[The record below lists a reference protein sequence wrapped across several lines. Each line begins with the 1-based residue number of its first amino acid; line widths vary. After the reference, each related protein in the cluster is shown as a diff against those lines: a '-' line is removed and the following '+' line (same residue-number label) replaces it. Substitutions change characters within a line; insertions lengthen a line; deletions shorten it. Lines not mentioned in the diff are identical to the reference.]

1 MNKKLLLGLGAFVV
15 LLIAVALIKG
25 GNRELPVVSVDEVAT
40 RTIVERVSASG
51 KIQPEVEVKI
61 TAEVNGQIIELP
73 VKEGDVVNKGDL
85 LVQLNPDIYEAALLR
100 AEASL
105 NSAKSNLAS
114 ARAQV
119 AQGEANWLAA
129 KKAFERAEAL
139 FDQKVISQ
147 AEFDQSE
154 ASFLTANAN
163 LTSATESVRSAE
175 YAIRSGEASLQE
187 AKDNLS
193 RTTLLAPQTGVVT
206 ALSKEV
212 GESVQGNGF
221 TAGEV
226 ILNVSD
232 LSVMEV
238 NVEVNESDIVRI
250 HLGDEAEIEV
260 DAYLGETF
268 KGTVTEIGNT
278 ALNAGMNGFSMDQVT
293 NFSVKVRLDRDSYA
307 QLMVDKAEHDTPFRP
322 GMSATVDILTAQ
334 VSDVLSAPIQAVT
347 SRNLGFADDTN
358 DENTEDSESN
368 SNNEVELGVFVLEDG
383 KAIWTPVN
391 TGIQDA
397 RYIALGGDGIV
408 EGVSLITGPYD
419 VVSRSLNHRDEVDL
433 K

>member
-1 MNKKLLLGLGAFVV
+1 MNKKLLLGLGAFVL
-15 LLIAVALIKG
+15 LLIVVALVRG
-25 GNRELPVVSVDEVAT
+25 GSRELPVVTSEDIAL
-40 RTIVERVSASG
+40 RDIVERVSASG

-73 VKEGDVVNKGDL
+73 VKEGDVVQKDDL

-119 AQGEANWLAA
+119 AQGEANQLAA

-139 FDQKVISQ
+139 FEQKVISQ
-147 AEFDQSE
+147 AEYDQTE
-154 ASFLTANAN
+154 ASYLTANAN
-163 LTSATESVRSAE
+163 LTSASESVRSAE

-193 RTTLLAPQTGVVT
+193 RTTLLAPQAGVVT
-206 ALSKEV
+206 ALSKEI

-268 KGTVTEIGNT
+268 KGVVTEIGNT

-293 NFSVKVRLDRDSYA
+293 NFSVKVRIAQESYA
-307 QLMVDKAEHDTPFRP
+307 HLSKGANDTPFRP
-322 GMSATVDILTAQ
+322 GMSATVDILTAR
-334 VSDVLSAPIQAVT
+334 VEGALSAPIQAVT
-347 SRNLGFADDTN
+347 SRNAGFSAEESEEGASPAADG
-358 DENTEDSESN
+358 
-368 SNNEVELGVFVLEDG
+368 EVELGVFVLNDG
-383 KAIWTPVN
+383 EVRWTPVE

-397 RYIALGGDGIV
+397 RHVVLSGELA
-408 EGVSLITGPYD
+408 EGTTVVTGPYD
-419 VVSRSLNHRDEVDL
+419 VVSRSLSHMDPVEL

>member
-15 LLIAVALIKG
+15 LLVVIAVVKG
-25 GNRELPVVSVDEVAT
+25 GSRTLPQVSTEEIA
-40 RTIVERVSASG
+40 RRAIVERVSASG

-61 TAEVNGQIIELP
+61 TAEVNGQITELP
-73 VKEGDVVNKGDL
+73 VKEGDIVAKGDL
-85 LVQLNPDIYEAALLR
+85 LVQLNPDIYDAALLR
-100 AEASL
+100 AEAGL

-119 AQGEANWLAA
+119 AQGEANQLAA
-129 KKAFERAEAL
+129 EKAFQRAEAL
-139 FDQKVISQ
+139 LAQKVISQ
-147 AEFDQSE
+147 AEYDQTE
-154 ASFLTANAN
+154 ASYLTANAN
-163 LTSATESVRSAE
+163 LTSANESVRSAE

-193 RTTLLAPQTGVVT
+193 RTTLRAPQAGVVT
-206 ALSKEV
+206 ALVKEI

-226 ILNVSD
+226 IMNVSD
-232 LSVMEV
+232 LSTMEV

-268 KGTVTEIGNT
+268 RGTVTEIGNT

-293 NFSVKVRLDRDSYA
+293 NFSVKVRLNRESYDH
-307 QLMVDKAEHDTPFRP
+307 LTEGDDDTPFRP
-322 GMSATVDILTAQ
+322 GMSATVDILTARAT
-334 VSDVLSAPIQAVT
+334 DVLSAPIQAVT
-347 SRNLGFADDTN
+347 SREAGFGSDEEQDADN
-358 DENTEDSESN
+358 AEA
-368 SNNEVELGVFVLEDG
+368 ELGVFVLDDG
-383 KAIWTPVN
+383 KVQWTPVE
-391 TGIQDA
+391 TDIQDS
-397 RYIALGGDGIV
+397 RYVAIAGELDAGTTV
-408 EGVSLITGPYD
+408 VTGPYD
-419 VVSRSLNHRDEVDL
+419 VVSRSLKQGDEVEV

>member
-15 LLIAVALIKG
+15 LLVVIAVVKG
-25 GNRELPVVSVDEVAT
+25 GSRTLPQVSTEEIA
-40 RTIVERVSASG
+40 RRSIVERVSASG

-61 TAEVNGQIIELP
+61 TAEVNGQITELP
-73 VKEGDVVNKGDL
+73 VKEGDIVAKGDL
-85 LVQLNPDIYEAALLR
+85 LVQLNPDIYDAALLR
-100 AEASL
+100 AEAGL

-119 AQGEANWLAA
+119 AQGEANQLAA
-129 KKAFERAEAL
+129 EKAFQRAEAL
-139 FDQKVISQ
+139 LAQKVISQ
-147 AEFDQSE
+147 AEYDQTE
-154 ASFLTANAN
+154 ASYLTANAN
-163 LTSATESVRSAE
+163 LTSANESVRSAE

-193 RTTLLAPQTGVVT
+193 RTTLRAPQAGVVT
-206 ALSKEV
+206 ALVKEI

-226 ILNVSD
+226 IMNVSD
-232 LSVMEV
+232 LSTMEV

-268 KGTVTEIGNT
+268 QGTVTEIGNT

-293 NFSVKVRLDRDSYA
+293 NFSVKVRLNRDSYDH
-307 QLMVDKAEHDTPFRP
+307 LTESDDDTPFRP
-322 GMSATVDILTAQ
+322 GMSATVDILTARAT
-334 VSDVLSAPIQAVT
+334 DVLSAPIQAVT
-347 SRNLGFADDTN
+347 SREAGFGS
-358 DENTEDSESN
+358 DEEEAADSEN
-368 SNNEVELGVFVLEDG
+368 AEAELGVFVLEDG
-383 KAIWTPVN
+383 KVQWTPVE
-391 TGIQDA
+391 TDIQDS
-397 RYIALGGDGIV
+397 RYVAITGELDAGTTV
-408 EGVSLITGPYD
+408 VTGPYD
-419 VVSRSLNHRDEVDL
+419 VVSRSMKQGDEVEV